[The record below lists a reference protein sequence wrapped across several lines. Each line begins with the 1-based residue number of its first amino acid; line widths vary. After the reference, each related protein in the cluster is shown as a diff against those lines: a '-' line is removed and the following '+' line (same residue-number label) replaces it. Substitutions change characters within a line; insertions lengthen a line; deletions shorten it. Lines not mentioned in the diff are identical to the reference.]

1 MSHFII
7 IEGPDF
13 SGKSTQIDMIDRR
26 ELYKDHNVFFT
37 REPGSY
43 LPESEER
50 CEEIREQILFGN
62 NTLIEEAN
70 LFAESRYIH
79 TQEIVDILTRY
90 DDAVVI
96 SDRYIIS
103 SLAYQGYAQGLDKD
117 VVYELNKPSLD
128 LLNEHNITIHC
139 IKFVMPEEEWER
151 RRNLVMISRDLD
163 EIEKKD
169 ISKEVYEFFNN
180 DEIFFNWTDGLNM
193 KVYEVNAENNKETV
207 YKEFKNIIDI
217 IREDLLW
224 H

>member
-37 REPGSY
+37 REPGSF

-128 LLNEHNITIHC
+128 LLNEHDITIHC

>member
-13 SGKSTQIDMIDRR
+13 SGKSTQINMIDRR
-26 ELYKDHNVFFT
+26 ELYKDYNVFFT

-43 LPESEER
+43 LPDSAEA
-50 CEEIREQILFGN
+50 CEAIREQILFGN

-90 DDAVVI
+90 DDTVVI

-103 SLAYQGYAQGLDKD
+103 SLAYQGYAQGLDKETI
-117 VVYELNKPSLD
+117 YELNKPSLD

-151 RRNLVMISRDLD
+151 RRNLVMVSRDLD

-193 KVYEVNAENNKETV
+193 KVYEVNAENNKEIV

>member
-62 NTLIEEAN
+62 NTLIKEAN

-128 LLNEHNITIHC
+128 LLNENNITIHC

>member
-50 CEEIREQILFGN
+50 CEEIREKILFGN
-62 NTLIEEAN
+62 NTLMEEAS

-79 TQEIVDILTRY
+79 TKEIVDILTRY

-103 SLAYQGYAQGLDKD
+103 SLAYQGYAQGLDKET
-117 VVYELNKPSLD
+117 VYELNKPSLD
-128 LLNEHNITIHC
+128 LLNEHDITIHC

-151 RRNLVMISRDLD
+151 RRNLVMVSRDLD

-169 ISKEVYEFFNN
+169 ISKEIYEFFNN

>member
-37 REPGSY
+37 REPGSF

-62 NTLIEEAN
+62 NTLVEEAN

-103 SLAYQGYAQGLDKD
+103 SLAYQGYAQGLDKE

>member
-37 REPGSY
+37 REPGSF

-103 SLAYQGYAQGLDKD
+103 SLAYQGYAQGLDKE